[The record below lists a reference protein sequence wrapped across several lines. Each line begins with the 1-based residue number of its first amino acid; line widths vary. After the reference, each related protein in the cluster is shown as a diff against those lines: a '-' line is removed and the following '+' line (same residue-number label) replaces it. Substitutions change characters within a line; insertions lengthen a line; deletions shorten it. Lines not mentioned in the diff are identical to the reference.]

1 MSGEISKTLRTK
13 LWSLRLQS
21 KGDVNKHINDF
32 TIYIDQLKELG
43 REEREETLIDLFLD
57 SIIDP
62 KFEVTVVNCRL
73 KDQITLFEC
82 FEAMRKYDNVIM
94 RDSLANERNNLTS
107 RRANGPTNRKIDK
120 NQGNNGINTNYRPY
134 KEWQKL
140 SIEQRKAILKE
151 REQHNYK
158 KETNDSSSK
167 PLNALGKQPTHLGQ
181 GGAPKKI
188 RRLPEQ
194 DADIQDNTPQT
205 MHFTLKDENQNS

>member
-32 TIYIDQLKELG
+32 TIYIDQLN
-43 REEREETLIDLFLD
+43 
-57 SIIDP
+57 
-62 KFEVTVVNCRL
+62 EVTVANCRL

-82 FEAMRKYDNVIM
+82 FEAMRKYDNVIT

-134 KEWQKL
+134 NGMAE
-140 SIEQRKAILKE
+140 IV
-151 REQHNYK
+151 N
-158 KETNDSSSK
+158 
-167 PLNALGKQPTHLGQ
+167 
-181 GGAPKKI
+181 
-188 RRLPEQ
+188 
-194 DADIQDNTPQT
+194 
-205 MHFTLKDENQNS
+205 